1 VRRIVHYGN
10 CQMRIL
16 SGLYRQFVAPLTG
29 DVVSWINPYDARLSS
44 ADCATIAFADIIV
57 GQVHNQKSFVGLDGV
72 STRAQRHLI
81 PTVNASF
88 LRPPICREDQC
99 AAADLRNPAALAMLA
114 NGGLRCASGHPA
126 GPSSNHLPTGLRG
139 PIYCTNR
146 R

>member
-1 VRRIVHYGN
+1 LH
-10 CQMRIL
+10 
-16 SGLYRQFVAPLTG
+16 
-29 DVVSWINPYDARLSS
+29 
-44 ADCATIAFADIIV
+44 
-57 GQVHNQKSFVGLDGV
+57 GV

-88 LRPPICREDQC
+88 LWPPMCREDQC